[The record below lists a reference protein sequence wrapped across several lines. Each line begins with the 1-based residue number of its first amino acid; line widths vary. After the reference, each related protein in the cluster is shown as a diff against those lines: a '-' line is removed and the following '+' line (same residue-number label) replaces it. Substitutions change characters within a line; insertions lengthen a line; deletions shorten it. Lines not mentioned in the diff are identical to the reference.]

1 MLKDKGLEF
10 ANSIPAFTVGG
21 DEQWLMDACQVLY
34 SFSFWGSR
42 SFGAKNN
49 DLLQVFV
56 FTGLLERLF

>member
-1 MLKDKGLEF
+1 MTTDMQNEPVKKFRIGAVTATIWKNE
-10 ANSIPAFTVGG
+10 AEGR
-21 DEQWLMDACQVLY
+21 
-34 SFSFWGSR
+34 SFYRGSR